1 MLARQWKRLANNTD
15 RVHNSAVRVLPQP
28 TSRKA
33 LRYESSIPVGDE
45 PPSELRVFESG
56 WNDTTK
62 GRFLFDGE
70 AAQSVIAAYQEHGA
84 DVMFD
89 LEHLSLES
97 PQESRN
103 FDPDARAWAKL
114 ELRDGALWAIGIRW
128 TPDGERRLRERTQ
141 RYISPAFDVDSKTGR
156 IVSLVNVAITSL
168 PATHGL
174 QPLVA
179 ATERMQMDPKEIDI
193 STVAEALG
201 VDMPALVKSL
211 GLGADASPMD
221 VAAAATAFADKIGVL
236 VGMKPAEAEV
246 EEEEPKS
253 EPMPEAAPEAMKDGE
268 DDAKAEMVAARQ
280 SLLRETGARSML
292 EALSAIGAWKASH
305 IKLEAERAKLAQER
319 AALESAERRALV
331 GELVKLGFET
341 PATAWAD
348 GNATKPAEPWASMG
362 LDALKTRVG
371 KFRAS
376 KGAGVSVSQRIDTPR
391 VSESGGQSFSIN
403 GQTIELSARELDNCR
418 KVGAKPEDYA
428 RNKAIQLAARGR

>member
-1 MLARQWKRLANNTD
+1 
-15 RVHNSAVRVLPQP
+15 
-28 TSRKA
+28 
-33 LRYESSIPVGDE
+33 VGDE
-45 PPSELRVFESG
+45 PPNEIRVFTEG

-70 AAQSVIAAYQEHGA
+70 AAQSVIAAYQEHGT

-114 ELRDGALWAIGIRW
+114 EVRGGELWAVGIRW
-128 TPDGERRLRERTQ
+128 TPDGDRRLRERTQ
-141 RYISPAFDVDSKTGR
+141 RYISPAFDVDPQTKR
-156 IVSLVNVAITSL
+156 IVSLVNVALTSL

-193 STVAEALG
+193 ATVAEALG
-201 VDMPALVKSL
+201 VDMPALVKAL

-246 EEEEPKS
+246 EEEAPKS
-253 EPMPEAAPEAMKDGE
+253 EPMPEAGPEAMKDGE

-292 EALSAIGAWKASH
+292 EALSAVASWKSSH

-319 AALESAERRALV
+319 AALEAAERRVLV

-341 PATAWAD
+341 PATAWSDAS
-348 GNATKPAEPWASMG
+348 ATKPAEPWASMG
-362 LDALKTRVG
+362 LDALKSRVG
-371 KFRAS
+371 KLRAS
-376 KGAGVSVSQRIDTPR
+376 KGAGVAVSQRLDTPR
-391 VSESGGQSFSIN
+391 VSESGSQTFNVN
-403 GQTIELSARELDNCR
+403 GQVVELSARELDNCR

>member
-1 MLARQWKRLANNTD
+1 MR
-15 RVHNSAVRVLPQP
+15 S
-28 TSRKA
+28 S
-33 LRYESSIPVGDE
+33 SSIPVGDE
-45 PPSELRVFESG
+45 PPTEIRVFTEG

-103 FDPDARAWAKL
+103 FDPDARAWARL
-114 ELRDGALWAIGIRW
+114 EMRGGELWAVGIRW
-128 TPDGERRLRERTQ
+128 TPDGDRRLRERTQ
-141 RYISPAFDVDSKTGR
+141 RYISPAFDVDPQTKR

-179 ATERMQMDPKEIDI
+179 ATERMQMDPMQVDI
-193 STVAEALG
+193 GTVAEALG
-201 VDMPALVKSL
+201 VDMPGLVKAL

-221 VAAAATAFADKIGVL
+221 VAAAATAFADKIGAL
-236 VGMKPAEAEV
+236 VGMTPEMP
-246 EEEEPKS
+246 EEEAPES
-253 EPMPEAAPEAMKDGE
+253 EPMPAEAMKGGE
-268 DDAKAEMVAARQ
+268 DKDEAKAEMMAARQ
-280 SLLRETGARSML
+280 SLLRETGAHSML
-292 EALSAIGAWKASH
+292 EALSAVSAWKASH
-305 IKLEAERAKLAQER
+305 LKLEAERAKLAQER
-319 AALESAERRALV
+319 AALEAAERRALV

-341 PATAWAD
+341 PATAWSDAS
-348 GNATKPAEPWASMG
+348 ATKPAEPWASMA
-362 LDALKTRVG
+362 LDALKSRVG
-371 KFRAS
+371 KLRAS
-376 KGAGVSVSQRIDTPR
+376 KGAGVAVSQRIDTPR
-391 VSESGGQSFSIN
+391 VSESGSQTFNVN
-403 GQTIELSARELDNCR
+403 GQVVELSARELANCA

>member
-1 MLARQWKRLANNTD
+1 
-15 RVHNSAVRVLPQP
+15 VRVLSLPAG
-28 TSRKA
+28 RIA
-33 LRYESSIPVGDE
+33 LRSSSSIPVGDE
-45 PPSELRVFESG
+45 PPTEIRVFTEG

-103 FDPDARAWAKL
+103 FDPDARAWARL
-114 ELRDGALWAIGIRW
+114 EMRDGELWAVGIRW
-128 TPDGERRLRERTQ
+128 TPDGDRRLRERTQ
-141 RYISPAFDVDSKTGR
+141 RYISPAFDVDPQTKR

-179 ATERMQMDPKEIDI
+179 ATERMQMDPKQIDI
-193 STVAEALG
+193 GPVAEALG
-201 VDMPALVKSL
+201 VDMPGLVKAL

-221 VAAAATAFADKIGVL
+221 VAAAATAFADKIGAL
-236 VGMKPAEAEV
+236 VGMTPEMP
-246 EEEEPKS
+246 EEEAPES
-253 EPMPEAAPEAMKDGE
+253 EPMPAEAMKGGE
-268 DDAKAEMVAARQ
+268 DKDEAKAEMMAARQ
-280 SLLRETGARSML
+280 SLLRETGAHSML
-292 EALSAIGAWKASH
+292 EALSAVSAWKASH
-305 IKLEAERAKLAQER
+305 LKLEAERAKLAQER
-319 AALESAERRALV
+319 AALEAAERRALV

-348 GNATKPAEPWASMG
+348 SGATKPAEPWASMA
-362 LDALKTRVG
+362 LDALKSRVG
-371 KFRAS
+371 KLRAS
-376 KGAGVSVSQRIDTPR
+376 KGTSVAVSQRLDTPR
-391 VSESGGQSFSIN
+391 VSESGSQTFNIGGQVV
-403 GQTIELSARELDNCR
+403 ELSARELANCS

>member
-1 MLARQWKRLANNTD
+1 
-15 RVHNSAVRVLPQP
+15 
-28 TSRKA
+28 
-33 LRYESSIPVGDE
+33 
-45 PPSELRVFESG
+45 
-56 WNDTTK
+56 
-62 GRFLFDGE
+62 
-70 AAQSVIAAYQEHGA
+70 
-84 DVMFD
+84 
-89 LEHLSLES
+89 
-97 PQESRN
+97 
-103 FDPDARAWAKL
+103 
-114 ELRDGALWAIGIRW
+114 
-128 TPDGERRLRERTQ
+128 
-141 RYISPAFDVDSKTGR
+141 
-156 IVSLVNVAITSL
+156 
-168 PATHGL
+168 
-174 QPLVA
+174 
-179 ATERMQMDPKEIDI
+179 MDPKEIDI
-193 STVAEALG
+193 ATVAEALG

-246 EEEEPKS
+246 EEEAPAS
-253 EPMPEAAPEAMKDGE
+253 SPEPMAPEAMKDGE

-292 EALSAIGAWKASH
+292 EALSAVSAWKASH

-348 GNATKPAEPWASMG
+348 SGATKPAEPWASMG

-371 KFRAS
+371 KLRAS
-376 KGAGVSVSQRIDTPR
+376 KGAGVAVSQRIDTPR
-391 VSESGGQSFSIN
+391 VSESGGQSFHVN

-418 KVGAKPEDYA
+418 MVGAKPEDYA

>member
-1 MLARQWKRLANNTD
+1 MF
-15 RVHNSAVRVLPQP
+15 
-28 TSRKA
+28 
-33 LRYESSIPVGDE
+33 
-45 PPSELRVFESG
+45 SEG

-103 FDPDARAWAKL
+103 FDPDARAWARL
-114 ELRDGALWAIGIRW
+114 EMRGGELWAVGIRW
-128 TPDGERRLRERTQ
+128 TPDGDRRLRERTQ
-141 RYISPAFDVDSKTGR
+141 RYISPAFDVDPNTKR

-179 ATERMQMDPKEIDI
+179 ATERMQMDPKQVDI
-193 STVAEALG
+193 AMVAEALG
-201 VDMPALVKSL
+201 VDMPALVKAL

-221 VAAAATAFADKIGVL
+221 VAAAATMFAEKIGVL
-236 VGMKPAEAEV
+236 VGMKPAEEPV
-246 EEEEPKS
+246 EEEAPAS
-253 EPMPEAAPEAMKDGE
+253 QPEPMPAEAMKDGE
-268 DDAKAEMVAARQ
+268 DKDEAKAEMMAARQ
-280 SLLRETGARSML
+280 SLLRETGANSML
-292 EALSAIGAWKASH
+292 EALSAVSAWKASH
-305 IKLEAERAKLAQER
+305 LKLEAERAKLAQER
-319 AALESAERRALV
+319 AALEAAERRALV

-348 GNATKPAEPWASMG
+348 SGATKPAEPWASMG
-362 LDALKTRVG
+362 IDALKSRVG
-371 KFRAS
+371 KLRAS
-376 KGAGVSVSQRIDTPR
+376 KGAGVAVSQRLDTPR
-391 VSESGGQSFSIN
+391 VSESGSQTFNVN
-403 GQTIELSARELDNCR
+403 GQVVELSARELANCA

-428 RNKAIQLAARGR
+428 RNKSIQLAARGR

>member
-1 MLARQWKRLANNTD
+1 M
-15 RVHNSAVRVLPQP
+15 RVLPLP
-28 TSRKA
+28 AAKIA
-33 LRYESSIPVGDE
+33 LRSTSSIPVGDE
-45 PPSELRVFESG
+45 PPTEIRVFAEG

-70 AAQSVIAAYQEHGA
+70 AAQSVMAAYQEHGT

-103 FDPDARAWAKL
+103 FDPDARAWARL
-114 ELRDGALWAIGIRW
+114 EMRDGELWAVGIRW
-128 TPDGERRLRERTQ
+128 TPDGDRRLRERTQ
-141 RYISPAFDVDSKTGR
+141 RYISPAFDVDGSTKR

-179 ATERMQMDPKEIDI
+179 ATERMQMDPKQIDI
-193 STVAEALG
+193 ATVAEALG
-201 VDMPALVKSL
+201 VDMPALVKAL

-221 VAAAATAFADKIGVL
+221 VAAAATMFAEKIGVL
-236 VGMKPAEAEV
+236 VGMQPAEEPA
-246 EEEEPKS
+246 EEEAPES
-253 EPMPEAAPEAMKDGE
+253 EPMPAEAMKDGE
-268 DDAKAEMVAARQ
+268 EKDEAKAELMAARQ

-292 EALSAIGAWKASH
+292 EALSAVSAWKASH

-319 AALESAERRALV
+319 AALEAAERRALV
-331 GELVKLGFET
+331 VELVKLGFET
-341 PATAWAD
+341 PATAWSD
-348 GNATKPAEPWASMG
+348 SNATKPAEPWASMG
-362 LDALKTRVG
+362 LDALKARVG
-371 KFRAS
+371 KLRAS
-376 KGAGVSVSQRIDTPR
+376 KGAGVAVSQRIDTPR
-391 VSESGGQSFSIN
+391 VSESGSQTFNIN
-403 GQTIELSARELDNCR
+403 GQVVELSARELANCS

>member
-1 MLARQWKRLANNTD
+1 M
-15 RVHNSAVRVLPQP
+15 RVLSLPAG
-28 TSRKA
+28 RIA
-33 LRYESSIPVGDE
+33 LRSSSSIPVGDE
-45 PPSELRVFESG
+45 PPTEIRVFSEG

-103 FDPDARAWAKL
+103 FDPDARAWARL
-114 ELRDGALWAIGIRW
+114 EMRDGELWAVGIRW
-128 TPDGERRLRERTQ
+128 TPDGDRRLRERTQ
-141 RYISPAFDVDSKTGR
+141 RYISPAFDVDPQTKR

-179 ATERMQMDPKEIDI
+179 ATERMQMDPKQIDI
-193 STVAEALG
+193 GTVAEALG
-201 VDMPALVKSL
+201 VDMPGLVKAL

-221 VAAAATAFADKIGVL
+221 VAAAATAFADKIGAL
-236 VGMKPAEAEV
+236 VGMAPEMP
-246 EEEEPKS
+246 EEEAPES
-253 EPMPEAAPEAMKDGE
+253 EPMPAEAMKDGE
-268 DDAKAEMVAARQ
+268 DKDEAKAEMMAARQ

-292 EALSAIGAWKASH
+292 EALSAVSAWKASH

-319 AALESAERRALV
+319 AALEAAERRALV

-341 PATAWAD
+341 PATAWSDAS
-348 GNATKPAEPWASMG
+348 ATKPAEPWASMG
-362 LDALKTRVG
+362 LDALKSRVG
-371 KFRAS
+371 KLRAS
-376 KGAGVSVSQRIDTPR
+376 KGAGVAVSQRIDTPR
-391 VSESGGQSFSIN
+391 VSESGSQTFNVN
-403 GQTIELSARELDNCR
+403 GQVVELSARELANCS